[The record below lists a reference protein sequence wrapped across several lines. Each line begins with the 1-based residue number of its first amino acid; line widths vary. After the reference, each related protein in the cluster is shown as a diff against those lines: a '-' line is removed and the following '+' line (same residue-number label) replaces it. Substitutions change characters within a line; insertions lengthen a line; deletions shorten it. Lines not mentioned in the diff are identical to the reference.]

1 MHEGAGGPASRQ
13 GTGEG
18 GGRKW
23 LDEESGSRK
32 PHLQM
37 PPGWERA
44 APGGFRRGRDASTV
58 EL

>member
-1 MHEGAGGPASRQ
+1 MHEGAGGPASR
-13 GTGEG
+13 
-18 GGRKW
+18 GRKW